1 MKRGCWMIAAIG
13 FLWSSATAPFALE
26 QEPPPA
32 SANVDEL
39 AEMRTRLADF
49 ESRLKKRDE
58 SDKKAADAAK
68 KKFTVRPFGRIH
80 VDAATFHQDA
90 ANKATVGD
98 ANNGVDIRRARLGV
112 EGEGFD
118 VFSYRFDVD
127 FVTFDQS
134 TLSRPVIVDAYLDT
148 KEVPIFGNVRA
159 GHFREPF
166 SLDRLDS
173 TNDLPFL
180 ERTAAVNTLV
190 PFRNIGLMAFDWNEC
205 ETMTWAYGLF
215 DENTNEFGEDN
226 RDRTGI
232 AATGRM
238 TFLPWVN
245 DDNSELLHLGASYS
259 YRHLG
264 LTQRRFNQRP
274 EVFLKE
280 GSLLS
285 TPSFVD
291 TGAGAKLIN
300 IDDYHV
306 AGFEACTVLGPL
318 SVQGEYIFLAGQ
330 QKNGDSLFL
339 QGGYVEA
346 MYWLTGEHRN
356 YNRKQGTFG
365 AVTPNSTFLAQDQNG
380 CRTGLGAW
388 EATARVSHLDL
399 DHHSVQ
405 GGKLTDITVGLNWYY
420 TVRSRVMF
428 NYIHAF
434 LDRNNIN
441 SNADI
446 LAVRFQYAF

>member
-1 MKRGCWMIAAIG
+1 
-13 FLWSSATAPFALE
+13 
-26 QEPPPA
+26 
-32 SANVDEL
+32 
-39 AEMRTRLADF
+39 
-49 ESRLKKRDE
+49 
-58 SDKKAADAAK
+58 
-68 KKFTVRPFGRIH
+68 
-80 VDAATFHQDA
+80 
-90 ANKATVGD
+90 
-98 ANNGVDIRRARLGV
+98 
-112 EGEGFD
+112 
-118 VFSYRFDVD
+118 
-127 FVTFDQS
+127 
-134 TLSRPVIVDAYLDT
+134 
-148 KEVPIFGNVRA
+148 
-159 GHFREPF
+159 
-166 SLDRLDS
+166 
-173 TNDLPFL
+173 
-180 ERTAAVNTLV
+180 
-190 PFRNIGLMAFDWNEC
+190 
-205 ETMTWAYGLF
+205 MTWACGLF
-215 DENTNEFGEDN
+215 DENTNEYGEDN

-245 DDNSELLHLGASYS
+245 DNNSELLHLGASYS

-280 GSLLS
+280 GALLS

-291 TGAGAKLIN
+291 IGAGAKLIN

-318 SVQGEYIFLAGQ
+318 SVQSEYIFLAGQ
-330 QKNGDSLFL
+330 QHNGNSLFL

-420 TVRSRVMF
+420 TIRSRVMF